1 MAGRRR
7 RWCAAGVA
15 LGLLLLFAAVFACG
29 LGPTE
34 EDRSRLQ
41 QVESRYGDRYR
52 FRLASDDLYLEAYRT
67 AEGEPTEQEAR
78 AIFRDFW
85 LMDGQPR
92 SDSHYVYLNLYDD
105 EGDFLFQLSWDPE
118 RQELV
123 RSSTS
128 HY

>member
-1 MAGRRR
+1 MAGLKRPR
-7 RWCAAGVA
+7 CGAGGT
-15 LGLLLLFAAVFACG
+15 LGLLLLLGAVFACG

-41 QVESRYGDRYR
+41 QVESTYGDRYR
-52 FRLASDDLYLEAYRT
+52 FRFARGDLYLEAYRT
-67 AEGEPTEQEAR
+67 AAGEPTEQEAG
-78 AIFRDFW
+78 AIYRDFW
-85 LMDGQPR
+85 LADGQRR
-92 SDSHYVYLNLYDD
+92 SDSRYVYLNLYDD